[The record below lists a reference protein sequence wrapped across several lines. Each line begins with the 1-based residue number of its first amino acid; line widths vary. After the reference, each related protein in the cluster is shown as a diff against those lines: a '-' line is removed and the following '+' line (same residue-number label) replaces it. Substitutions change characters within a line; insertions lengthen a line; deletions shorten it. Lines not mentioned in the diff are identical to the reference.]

1 MRTLQRLNKN
11 RKSPSNR
18 SLAFTLGGAAILIIG
33 GLLAFFL
40 LNSRQSNSAL
50 PLGSTVLPQDTLL
63 SLTVGTDGGT
73 WQRLGQFGTA
83 DSQASWTNT
92 LKQFE
97 TDFLQP
103 FGLTYA
109 DDVRPWIGGQAT
121 MAYLSPAAADV
132 ATVGDRATVWM
143 LPVSNLGRVQEM
155 LNKAG
160 RGGVPQK
167 RNYKEVEIQE
177 FQGANGKK
185 LAALILQNKLL
196 IVTDGSNTIN
206 SVVDTYRGQPSLAQ
220 LPRFQDAMG
229 TIESSRAWGQLYMNL
244 PIASAGLVERSG
256 ANISKNAVERLQNV
270 QGMGS
275 AIHVEEAG
283 IRFDGISWLKP
294 DAKIKLNAANK
305 PQSMMQSLPQDTLM
319 ALTGGDFQ
327 QVWQDYTQGS
337 ESQLVIPFRPQQIQ
351 SGLQKALG
359 IDFEKEFIP
368 WMNNEFS
375 ISLIPASNDK
385 KQGVGIS
392 VLAKASDRNK
402 ADEALKKLDI
412 AVRDRYNLLISEAKV
427 GNRTV
432 INWQVPPNIPLA
444 TRGWLDN
451 NVAFFTFGAP
461 ITERVVKPPEGALS
475 KTDLFQKTVP
485 TELKPNTG
493 EFYVDMTRTS
503 ALLQNSPLL
512 PKLSPTANK
521 FAQGIEGIGVT
532 TAIPNDWSSR
542 YKVFVKL
549 KR

>member
-1 MRTLQRLNKN
+1 MRTLQRLNKK
-11 RKSPSNR
+11 RKPSANR
-18 SLAFTLGGAAILIIG
+18 SLAFTLGGAAVLILG

-50 PLGSTVLPQDTLL
+50 PLGSTVLPQDTLM
-63 SLTVGTDGGT
+63 SLTVGSDGGT

-83 DSQASWTNT
+83 ESKTRWTDT
-92 LKQFE
+92 IKKFE

-103 FGLTYA
+103 FGLNYA
-109 DDVRPWIGGQAT
+109 DDVLSWMGGQVT

-132 ATVGDRATVWM
+132 SIVGDRATVWM
-143 LPVSNLGRVQEM
+143 LPINNMGRVQEM

-160 RGGVPQK
+160 RGNVPPK
-167 RNYKEVEIQE
+167 RGYKDVEIQD

-185 LAALILQNKLL
+185 LSAIILQNKLL
-196 IVTDGSNTIN
+196 VVTDGINTIN
-206 SVVDTYRGQPSLAQ
+206 AIVDTYRGQPSLAQ

-229 TIESSRAWGQLYMNL
+229 EIKSSRAWGQLYMNL

-256 ANISKNAVERLQNV
+256 ANISRNSVERLQNV
-270 QGMGS
+270 QGMAS
-275 AIHVEEAG
+275 AITVEQEG
-283 IRFDGISWLKP
+283 IRFNGISWLKP
-294 DAKIKLNAANK
+294 DAKVKLNPTNK
-305 PQSMMQSLPQDTLM
+305 PQTMMQSLPQDTLM
-319 ALTGGDFQ
+319 AMTGGDFQ
-327 QVWQDYTQGS
+327 QVWQDYTKGS

-351 SGLQKALG
+351 SGLQQSLG

-375 ISLIPASNDK
+375 IAVIPASNS
-385 KQGVGIS
+385 KQQGMGIS
-392 VLAKASDRNK
+392 VLAKASDRTK
-402 ADEALKKLDI
+402 ADAAFKKLDV
-412 AVRDRYNLLISEAKV
+412 AVRDRYNLLIAEAKV

-432 INWQVPPNIPLA
+432 VNWQVPPNLPLA

-461 ITERVVKPPEGALS
+461 ITDRVVKPPEGVLP
-475 KTDLFQKTVP
+475 KTELFRKTVP

-493 EFYVDMTRTS
+493 EFYVDMTRTL

-521 FAQGIEGIGVT
+521 FAQGIEGVGVT

-542 YKVFVKL
+542 YEVFVKL
-549 KR
+549 KH